1 MADVLIRN
9 KNRQPVP
16 VNLVNP
22 VTGKTEEVR
31 IGARSKMQVDESRL
45 TPSAWAQIR
54 NGVLRANPVT

>member
-1 MADVLIRN
+1 
-9 KNRQPVP
+9 